1 VNYQRHY
8 DALIQKALNRSKP
21 EGYTEKHHI
30 VPRSM
35 GGSDD
40 PANLVVLTAREHC
53 MAHVLL
59 AKIHGGKMLTAA
71 MFMMDKFKILSSR
84 TYASTREEFIKYKS
98 ISMLGDKNIMFGRT
112 HSDEVKKILSESST
126 KRIGTKSNRY
136 MGPIKATNIDTGE
149 VTIMR
154 GNLDIKAKGFHPVG
168 IQDCLTGRSKTHRNC
183 IIERLAKEVNL

>member
-1 VNYQRHY
+1 MNYQRHY

>member
-1 VNYQRHY
+1 MNYQRHY

-40 PANLVVLTAREHC
+40 PANLVILTAREHC

-59 AKIHGGKMLTAA
+59 AKIHGGKMWAAA
-71 MFMMDKFKILSSR
+71 MYMMGKFKILSSR
-84 TYASTREEFIKYKS
+84 TYARTREEFIKYKS
-98 ISMLGDKNIMFGRT
+98 ISMLGDKNIMFGKT

-136 MGPIKATNIDTGE
+136 MGPIKATNVDTGE